1 MKAQQWFTGLVLC
14 LAAATVSAA
23 EFEIALSKDTAAIDI
38 LNDSDI
44 LGSGGAELSIG
55 GLYNDADDILG
66 HIGLLV
72 RGVPAGEQPFSF
84 GLGGRLYF
92 AKIDEPD
99 ASAGALALGA
109 GLRYLIPGN
118 IPMAVGGD
126 IYYAPG
132 ITAFSDADEMYDM
145 KIRFEADVLP
155 SATAFI
161 GYRNVMVSIEDGPNY
176 DIDEDV
182 HVGIRILF

>member
-1 MKAQQWFTGLVLC
+1 MKTKFWLTTLLLGLASSSVQ
-14 LAAATVSAA
+14 AA
-23 EFEIALSKDTAAIDI
+23 EFELALSKDTAAIDI
-38 LNDSDI
+38 LSDSAV
-44 LGSGGAELSIG
+44 LGSGGAELSVG
-55 GLYNDADDILG
+55 ALYNDSDDVLG

-84 GLGGRLYF
+84 GLGGRVYL
-92 AKIDEPD
+92 ASLDKPD
-99 ASAGALALGA
+99 AGVGALALGA
-109 GLRYLIPGN
+109 GARYLIPGN

-132 ITAFSDADEMYDM
+132 ITTFNDADDLLDL

-161 GYRNVMVSIEDGPNY
+161 GYRNIVVGLENGPNY
-176 DIDEDV
+176 DVDENV
-182 HVGIRILF
+182 HLGIRILF

>member
-1 MKAQQWFTGLVLC
+1 MNPKYWLATAMIGLS
-14 LAAATVSAA
+14 VSAQA
-23 EFEIALSKDTAAIDI
+23 SEFELALSKDSAAINI
-38 LNDSDI
+38 LNDSDVI
-44 LGSGGAELSIG
+44 GSGGAELSIG
-55 GLYNDADDILG
+55 ALYNEADDVMG

-92 AKIDEPD
+92 ASLDQPD
-99 ASAGALALGA
+99 ASIGALALGA
-109 GLRYLIPGN
+109 GGRYLIPGN
-118 IPMAVGGD
+118 IPMAVGAD

-132 ITAFSDADEMYDM
+132 ITTFSDADDLLDI

-161 GYRNVMVSIEDGPNY
+161 GYRNVVANLENGPSY
-176 DIDEDV
+176 DIDENV
-182 HVGIRILF
+182 HLGIRILF

>member
-1 MKAQQWFTGLVLC
+1 MKLKYWLTALTIGFAFPIQ
-14 LAAATVSAA
+14 AS
-23 EFEIALSKDTAAIDI
+23 EFELALSKDSAAIDI
-38 LNDSDI
+38 LNDSNVI
-44 LGSGGAELSIG
+44 GTGGAELSIG
-55 GLYNDADDILG
+55 ALYNEADDILG

-92 AKIDEPD
+92 AALDKPD
-99 ASAGALALGA
+99 ASVGALALGA
-109 GLRYLIPGN
+109 GGRYLIPGN

-126 IYYAPG
+126 LYYAPG
-132 ITAFSDADEMYDM
+132 ITTFSDADDLLDI

-161 GYRNVMVSIEDGPNY
+161 GYRNVVTSLEDGPNY
-176 DIDEDV
+176 DIDENV
-182 HVGIRILF
+182 HLGIRILF